1 MAGEPQRLLMFAPG
15 VRTGG
20 GLVLLR
26 ALLSGSAGVPVIAF
40 VDARALP
47 ALPRPPGTALVPVG
61 PGPFARLAAQRAL
74 ARTTR
79 RADTV
84 LCLHGLPPLLRT
96 PARTVVLVQNRL
108 LLERGALDGYPVSA
122 RVRIAA
128 QRRLGALLKSRVRTW
143 FVQTPSMGEAL
154 RDWHGG
160 SPDVLVMPF
169 VADELAPAPRPR
181 PAPAGADGA
190 DGADGAPPPAGAWL
204 AQAASRRAP
213 ADGAWDFVY
222 VADGLPHKR
231 HREVLQAWRL
241 LAARGLRPS
250 LAVTLGPR
258 DAALAAAFEAAAR
271 REGLDVHN
279 LGALEHE
286 AVLALYGRA
295 RALLFASDTESFG
308 LPLVEAARAG
318 LPILAAERDFVRD
331 VCVPAQTFDARS
343 PRAIAR
349 AVARHLGAAEPP
361 VPVSGA
367 SAFLRAVLAP
377 RLPPTAPAGGTA
389 GASDPGVAGTI
400 TTAADAAR
408 AGR

>member
-1 MAGEPQRLLMFAPG
+1 MAGDPQRLLMFAPG

-20 GLVLLR
+20 GLVLLH
-26 ALLSGSAGVPVIAF
+26 ALLSGSADVPVIAF

-47 ALPRPPGTALVPVG
+47 ALPRRSGTALVPVG

-74 ARTTR
+74 ARTAR

-108 LLERGALDGYPVSA
+108 LLERGALDGYPVST

-160 SPDVLVMPF
+160 SPDVRVMPF
-169 VADELAPAPRPR
+169 VADELAPAPQPG
-181 PAPAGADGA
+181 PAPVPADTSL
-190 DGADGAPPPAGAWL
+190 P
-204 AQAASRRAP
+204 QAASRRAP

-231 HREVLQAWRL
+231 HREVLEAWRL

-349 AVARHLGAAEPP
+349 ADARHLGAAEPP

-367 SAFLRAVLAP
+367 SAFLRAVLAS
-377 RLPPTAPAGGTA
+377 RLPPTASAEGTA
-389 GASDPGVAGTI
+389 GAAGLGVDGAI
-400 TTAADAAR
+400 TTAPDAAR
-408 AGR
+408 IAR

>member
-26 ALLSGSAGVPVIAF
+26 ALLSGSAGVPVVAF

-47 ALPRPPGTALVPVG
+47 ALPRPTGTALVPVG

-74 ARTTR
+74 ARTAR

-108 LLERGALDGYPVSA
+108 LLERGALDGYPVST

-154 RDWHGG
+154 RTWHGG
-160 SPDVLVMPF
+160 SPDVVVMPF
-169 VADELAPAPRPR
+169 VADELAPAPRPGW
-181 PAPAGADGA
+181 APAGAGGA
-190 DGADGAPPPAGAWL
+190 RPAPPPADAPRPEGA
-204 AQAASRRAP
+204 SHRAP

-231 HREVLQAWRL
+231 HREVLEAWQL

-258 DAALAAAFEAAAR
+258 DAALAEVFEAAAR
-271 REGLDVHN
+271 RDGLDVHN

-349 AVARHLGAAEPP
+349 AVARHLGADEPP

-377 RLPPTAPAGGTA
+377 RLPPNGPAAGTA
-389 GASDPGVAGTI
+389 RDPDPAAAGTI